1 MTASRQAQLAAASWY
16 KTFRLMED
24 KMAKVAFV
32 GLGVM
37 GYPMAGHLKAKGGHD
52 VTVFNRTATKAEK
65 WVSQHGGKSAPT
77 PKDAASGQ
85 DFVMACVGNDNDL
98 REVMLGKD
106 GVFAG
111 VGKGAIVVDH
121 TTASAEIARELHAEA
136 KNRGFDF
143 VDAPVSGGQAGAEN
157 GALTVMCGGDA
168 AAFAKAEKII
178 AAYAR
183 ACNLLGTSG
192 SGQLA
197 KMVNQICIA
206 GVVQGLA
213 EALHFA
219 QKAELDIEKLVATI
233 SKGAAQSWQMENRYK
248 TMAAGKFD
256 FGFAVD
262 WMRKDLAICLNE
274 ARSNGAH
281 LPLTALVDQFYSE
294 VQKMGGRRW
303 DTSSLIALLQR

>member
-1 MTASRQAQLAAASWY
+1 
-16 KTFRLMED
+16 
-24 KMAKVAFV
+24 MAKVAFV

-37 GYPMAGHLKAKGGHD
+37 GYPMAGHLKSKGGHD
-52 VTVFNRTATKAEK
+52 VTVFNRTAAKAEK
-65 WVSQHGGKSAPT
+65 WVAQYGGKNAPT
-77 PKDAASGQ
+77 PRRAAEGQ

-98 REVMLGKD
+98 REVMLGSE
-106 GVFAG
+106 GIFAG
-111 VGKGAIVVDH
+111 VGKGAVVVDH

-136 KNRGFDF
+136 NKRGFDF
-143 VDAPVSGGQAGAEN
+143 IDAPVSGGQAGAEN
-157 GALTVMCGGDA
+157 GMLTVMCGGDA
-168 AAFAKAEKII
+168 EPFAKAEKVI

-183 ACNLLGTSG
+183 ACNLLGASG

-219 QKAELDIEKLVATI
+219 QRAGLDIEKLVATI

-248 TMAAGKFD
+248 SMAAGKFD

-262 WMRKDLAICLNE
+262 WMRKDLAICLGE
-274 ARSNGAH
+274 ARRNGAH
-281 LPLTALVDQFYSE
+281 LPVTALVDQFYSQ